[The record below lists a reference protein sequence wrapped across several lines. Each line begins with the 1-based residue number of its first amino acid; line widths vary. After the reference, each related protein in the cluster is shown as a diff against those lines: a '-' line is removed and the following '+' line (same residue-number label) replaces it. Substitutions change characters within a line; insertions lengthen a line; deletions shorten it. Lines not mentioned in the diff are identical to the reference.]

1 MSLDEPFP
9 LDVLPPRLRNVILR
23 KFHWRCPSR
32 GEIAEISDEHW
43 LSTLNIGRASLR
55 QIRSVEENDLAHP
68 GSMTDDELLRRLV
81 KLQTEL
87 RWVER
92 RLKAK
97 LFRQPRPV
105 QSELGELQQPVA
117 NEGAEANKA
126 ADQLLDPK

>member
-1 MSLDEPFP
+1 
-9 LDVLPPRLRNVILR
+9 
-23 KFHWRCPSR
+23 
-32 GEIAEISDEHW
+32 
-43 LSTLNIGRASLR
+43 
-55 QIRSVEENDLAHP
+55 
-68 GSMTDDELLRRLV
+68 MTDDELLRRLA

-117 NEGAEANKA
+117 NEGATANKA